1 VILRNDPRLHLG
13 LLPKSTVVQD
23 FAGESWV
30 DNGRRMGYDAAAHAR
45 ALRTTMAAPIQPGP
59 ATAKPTVA
67 AGIFAAMFVVSAT
80 AMVWSGYVL
89 VHGEDA
95 EAVYKG
101 LPADCAWVVLVDEP
115 ARAAETWDAV
125 ARSSQLPAGMTQV
138 AAEQRNLWRSLAET
152 PGLDASKPWGLCGRP
167 GGVVAAL
174 VARGQGGTVPGQAW
188 LDRLQAHTW
197 PVHDQPVQLQAPE
210 LLPDSAAWAIGQR
223 TPATDRKPGQA
234 LRRDGDLIRVAWTF
248 GPDAEDLLTR
258 AAEDAKRHPLQKN
271 ESVRGAFERV
281 GGGRLHLYLTPALV
295 QAAGARLGA
304 TGQVRQ
310 GLAMATWFAA
320 VLREDRQV
328 VRVHAQLGAG
338 QHGAAWL
345 KERFDTTTLLDAAP
359 LVDAQ
364 ARLVALLRFAPKFL
378 PLQTEIPGVTAL
390 DAVVQAHVAHSL
402 AALAEV
408 STGQALVQVL
418 PGPEVAQVPPWLV
431 HVQVP
436 AGVTIPPGLLDPHVA
451 SQRAGEFLVLARDP
465 ALAQTGAELVQGK
478 RKSLQGNGLSEDQK
492 RMLTDTQGLLLR
504 PGMTLGPWQG
514 PMQIE
519 WLWLDTGLVAEA
531 QVPVPPLQTR

>member
-1 VILRNDPRLHLG
+1 
-13 LLPKSTVVQD
+13 
-23 FAGESWV
+23 
-30 DNGRRMGYDAAAHAR
+30 MGYDAAAPAC
-45 ALRTTMAAPIQPGP
+45 ALRTTMAAPTQPGP
-59 ATAKPTVA
+59 STAKPTVA
-67 AGIFAAMFVVSAT
+67 AGIFAAMFLVSAT
-80 AMVWSGYVL
+80 VMVWSGYVL
-89 VHGEDA
+89 LHGEDA

-101 LPADCAWVVLVDEP
+101 LPAECAWVVLVDEP
-115 ARAAETWDAV
+115 AHAAETWDAL

-138 AAEQRNLWRSLAET
+138 AADQRNLWRALAET
-152 PGLDASKPWGLCGRP
+152 PGLDAGKPWALCGRP

-174 VARGQGGTVPGQAW
+174 VARGQGGTAPGQAW
-188 LDRLQAHTW
+188 LDRLQAHAW
-197 PVHDQPVQLQAPE
+197 PVAAQAPD
-210 LLPDSAAWAIGQR
+210 LLSDSAAWALGLR

-248 GPDAEDLLTR
+248 GPDAEGLLTR
-258 AAEDAKRHPLQKN
+258 AVEDAKRHPLQKN
-271 ESVRGAFERV
+271 ESVRAAFERV
-281 GGGRLHLYLTPALV
+281 GGGRLHMYLTPTLV

-304 TGQVRQ
+304 TTQVRQ
-310 GLAMATWFAA
+310 GLATASWFAA

-359 LVDAQ
+359 LVDAH
-364 ARLVALLRFAPKFL
+364 ARLVALLRFAPKIL
-378 PLQTEIPGVTAL
+378 PLQAEIPGVAAL

-402 AALAEV
+402 ASLAEV

-418 PGPEVAQVPPWLV
+418 PGPEVEHAPPWLV

-436 AGVTIPPGLLDPHVA
+436 AGVTIPPGLLDPRVA
-451 SQRAGEFLVLARDP
+451 SQRAGEFLVLARDQ
-465 ALAQTGAELVQGK
+465 ALAKAGAELVQGK
-478 RKSLQGNGLSEDQK
+478 RKSLRDHGLSEDQK
-492 RMLTDTQGLLLR
+492 RMLADTQGLLLM

-514 PMQIE
+514 PLQVE

-531 QVPVPPLQTR
+531 QVPVPPLASH